1 MNHSDK
7 RSHSADFEVLIIGGG
22 AAGLA
27 AALTLGRLRRKVLI
41 CDDQQPRNQ
50 SAVHMFNFP
59 GYDGVAPEQWRSQVK
74 LELQKYPSLARQ
86 STRVI
91 KLAQTDAGF
100 EAQLESGDSVTVQK
114 VLLAYGIKDH
124 LPEIP
129 EIKTLWGKTV
139 VHCPFCHGFEFQDQ
153 GLALLGQGEMVLH
166 MLSLLLGLSS
176 DLVLLTQGPCQLS
189 PEQRQKIAEKNIRLI
204 ETPIQKLEHS
214 GPKLEAVVLANGERI
229 PRDVMYVLPTFP
241 FGLSAHLGEDLGCKV
256 TDFGWYEVDAFGK
269 TSVEGVYAAGDIA
282 GTHGM
287 SVLNSAAFGSTAAA
301 RIAGE
306 LLMQNSGF

>member
-7 RSHSADFEVLIIGGG
+7 QSHSADFEVLIIGGG

-59 GYDGVAPEQWRSQVK
+59 GYDGVSPEQWRSQVR
-74 LELQKYPSLARQ
+74 LELQKYPSLAMQ
-86 STRVI
+86 STRVLKI
-91 KLAQTDAGF
+91 AQTEAGF
-100 EAQLESGDSVTVQK
+100 EAQLASGESVTVQK
-114 VLLAYGIKDH
+114 VLLAYGMKDQ
-124 LPEIP
+124 LPDIP
-129 EIKTLWGKTV
+129 NLAKLWGKTA

-153 GLALLGQGEMVLH
+153 ALVLLGDGEMVLH

-189 PEQRQKIAEKNIRLI
+189 PEQRQKIAAKNIHLI
-204 ETPIQKLEHS
+204 ETPIQTLEHT
-214 GPKLEAVVLANGERI
+214 GPKLEAVVFGDGKRI
-229 PRDVMYVLPTFP
+229 SRDALYVQTAFP
-241 FGLSAHLGEDLGCKV
+241 VHLSAHLGEDLGCKL

-269 TSVEGVYAAGDIA
+269 TTVEGVYAAGDIA

-287 SVLNSAAFGSTAAA
+287 SVVNSAAFGSTAGA

-306 LLMQNSGF
+306 LLLQKSGF